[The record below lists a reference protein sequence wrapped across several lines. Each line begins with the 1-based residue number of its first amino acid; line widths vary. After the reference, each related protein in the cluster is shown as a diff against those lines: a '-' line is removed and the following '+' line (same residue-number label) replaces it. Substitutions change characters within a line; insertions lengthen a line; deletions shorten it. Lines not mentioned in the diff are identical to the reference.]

1 MKEGFNMIYVCGDVH
16 GDYDIGK
23 LEYLKSLDILT
34 EDDYLIICGDFGG
47 VWSRPESVYY
57 EEEERLRN
65 WYASN
70 KWTTLFVDG
79 NHENF
84 PLLYTYPVEEWNGGK
99 IHKINDKLFHLMR
112 GEVFTIEGKT
122 IFTMGGAESHHKMVR
137 TEGLDWW
144 PQELPNHYEEGYALR
159 TLDKYEWDV
168 DYVISHAQPETFYRN
183 CFPND
188 VSFTTNSLVK
198 FFDLINR
205 TLNFKHWYCGHLHVD
220 KTIGDITCLYDKI
233 IPLGS
238 IITE

>member
-1 MKEGFNMIYVCGDVH
+1 
-16 GDYDIGK
+16 
-23 LEYLKSLDILT
+23 
-34 EDDYLIICGDFGG
+34 
-47 VWSRPESVYY
+47 
-57 EEEERLRN
+57 
-65 WYASN
+65 
-70 KWTTLFVDG
+70 
-79 NHENF
+79 
-84 PLLYTYPVEEWNGGK
+84 
-99 IHKINDKLFHLMR
+99 MR
-112 GEVFTIEGKT
+112 GEVFTIEDKT
-122 IFTMGGAESHHKMVR
+122 IFTMGGAESHDKIVR

-144 PQELPNHYEEGYALR
+144 PQELPSHYEESYALR